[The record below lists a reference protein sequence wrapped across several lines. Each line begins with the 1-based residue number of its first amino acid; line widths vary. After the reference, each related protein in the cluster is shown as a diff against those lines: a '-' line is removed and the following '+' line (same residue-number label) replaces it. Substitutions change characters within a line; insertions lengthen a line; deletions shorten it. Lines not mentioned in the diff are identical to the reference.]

1 MNGGFDNHKQK
12 PENVSCRLVC
22 VITEQVFSVDTF
34 CEYDHFQYKG
44 HCYKMVSD
52 NEKSWSDAQKACRED
67 GAKLVSISD
76 SQEQAFLNGS
86 YSQTCWLLQKCNY
99 FFSRVKLAAFLVPK
113 VVNCFDIDLC

>member
-52 NEKSWSDAQKACRED
+52 NEKSWSDAQKAC
-67 GAKLVSISD
+67 
-76 SQEQAFLNGS
+76 
-86 YSQTCWLLQKCNY
+86 SQTCWLLYKCNY